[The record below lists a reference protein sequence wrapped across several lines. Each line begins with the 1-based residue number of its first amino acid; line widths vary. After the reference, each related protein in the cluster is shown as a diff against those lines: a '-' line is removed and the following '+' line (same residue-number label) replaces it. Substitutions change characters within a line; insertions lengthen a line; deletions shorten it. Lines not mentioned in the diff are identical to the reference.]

1 MGMGS
6 YAVHSFVIGYD
17 DLKKICPDE
26 IAAIENEQYF
36 NDIGWEALGKWLA
49 WDDIAELEDA
59 IMDVVD
65 SDEEDE
71 IEKIAEEIASR
82 YNKHISNLANA
93 FNKKT
98 NLELYFDN
106 YVEDNGDRYDEPNDK
121 DGIIFCVSG
130 MTVLSP
136 AGEKYKDIITERR
149 WTQFG

>member
-1 MGMGS
+1 MGS

-36 NDIGWEALGKWLA
+36 NDIGWEVLGKWLA

-59 IMDVVD
+59 ITDFVD
-65 SDEEDE
+65 SDNEDE
-71 IEKIAEEIASR
+71 VLNIAEEIAAR
-82 YNKHISNLANA
+82 YNKHITNLANA

-121 DGIIFCVSG
+121 DGIIFCVNG

-136 AGEKYKDIITERR
+136 AGEKYKNIITERR